1 MKATFFNLIIL
12 DESGS
17 MSHLVSSTI
26 SGCNETI
33 NSIKSIQEKNTDSQE
48 HYVSI
53 YCFQSFSEVPS
64 RYLCENI
71 PANEAKHISDK
82 DYRPWGFTPLYDA
95 IGFTLKDLEKQTSKT
110 EGALASVTI
119 ITDGYE
125 NSSRHFT
132 GAQIVKLIDRLKEL
146 GWNFNFIG
154 ANIDAASVARQFHI
168 DNSMQ
173 FEANKEDSDRMW
185 SRQRSSRDLYFSK
198 ARMRM
203 KTSSSM
209 NEFRHK
215 MSLSSRNFFYDEE
228 ELRGRITPDT
238 ITSLQP
244 DEVFVF
250 GSDMNGI
257 HDGGA
262 AAYAVRHFGAIRGQ
276 GEGPQG
282 QSYAIPTTSC
292 SFMETHLA
300 IENFIEHARMLPD
313 TRFYVTRIGCG
324 NAGYTD
330 EQIAPLF
337 VEAMSIPN
345 IYLPKSF
352 IDILLR
358 GA

>member
-1 MKATFFNLIIL
+1 M
-12 DESGS
+12 
-17 MSHLVSSTI
+17 
-26 SGCNETI
+26 
-33 NSIKSIQEKNTDSQE
+33 
-48 HYVSI
+48 Y
-53 YCFQSFSEVPS
+53 
-64 RYLCENI
+64 
-71 PANEAKHISDK
+71 
-82 DYRPWGFTPLYDA
+82 
-95 IGFTLKDLEKQTSKT
+95 
-110 EGALASVTI
+110 
-119 ITDGYE
+119 
-125 NSSRHFT
+125 
-132 GAQIVKLIDRLKEL
+132 
-146 GWNFNFIG
+146 
-154 ANIDAASVARQFHI
+154 
-168 DNSMQ
+168 
-173 FEANKEDSDRMW
+173 
-185 SRQRSSRDLYFSK
+185 
-198 ARMRM
+198 
-203 KTSSSM
+203 
-209 NEFRHK
+209 
-215 MSLSSRNFFYDEE
+215 LSSRNFFYDEE
-228 ELRGRITPDT
+228 ELKGRVTPDT

-262 AAYAVRHFGAIRGQ
+262 AAYAVRHFGAIRGR

>member
-33 NSIKSIQEKNTDSQE
+33 NSIKSIQEKNADSQE

-53 YCFQSFSEVPS
+53 YCFQSDSEVPS

-71 PANEAKHISDK
+71 PAVDAKHISGA
-82 DYRPWGFTPLYDA
+82 DYRPYGCTPLYDA

-154 ANIDAASVARQFHI
+154 ANIDAASIAERFHI

-173 FEANKEDSDRMW
+173 FEANEEDTNRMW
-185 SRQRSSRDLYFSK
+185 DRQRRSRDLYFRK
-198 ARMRM
+198 AHMRM
-203 KTSSSM
+203 DTSNDM
-209 NEFRHK
+209 DEFRLK
-215 MSLSSRNFFYDEE
+215 MSLSSRNFFFDEE
-228 ELRGRITPDT
+228 DLKERVTPDT

-244 DEVFVF
+244 NEVFVF
-250 GSDMNGI
+250 GSNRNGI

-262 AAYAVRHFGAIRGQ
+262 AAYAVRHFGAIQ
-276 GEGPQG
+276 GEGKGPKG

-292 SFMETHLA
+292 SFRDTHLA
-300 IENFIEHARMLPD
+300 IENFIEYARMRPD

-345 IYLPKSF
+345 IYLPESF
-352 IDILLR
+352 ISILLR
-358 GA
+358 G